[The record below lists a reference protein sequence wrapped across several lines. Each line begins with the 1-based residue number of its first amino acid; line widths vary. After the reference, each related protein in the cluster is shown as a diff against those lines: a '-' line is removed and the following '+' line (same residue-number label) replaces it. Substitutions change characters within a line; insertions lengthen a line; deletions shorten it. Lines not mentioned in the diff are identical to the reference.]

1 MESSQ
6 PVQQSE
12 FVAVVKEP
20 AKNGKVLIEMR
31 NRFKIGDTLKILS
44 PNDSFGKEIVVKSIT
59 DINGKA
65 IEDADKVQAL
75 LYINCDYPLSP
86 LDILRR

>member
-1 MESSQ
+1 
-6 PVQQSE
+6 
-12 FVAVVKEP
+12 
-20 AKNGKVLIEMR
+20 MR

-75 LYINCDYPLSP
+75 L
-86 LDILRR
+86 